1 MFIQLIYCLIVH
13 NKLIQYREITFSVE
27 AKSKGLSG
35 LSRCVSV
42 VDKISILIKG
52 MSNLNLFEKWHV

>member
-13 NKLIQYREITFSVE
+13 NKLTQYREITSSVE

-42 VDKISILIKG
+42 VDRISILI
-52 MSNLNLFEKWHV
+52 